1 MAGFDGP
8 APQALE
14 EREKEKASPENTRY
28 GLILFAIY
36 VVFYAGFMYL
46 NAFQRD
52 LMASTPLFG
61 LNLAILYGFGLI
73 AGALVLA
80 LIYAYLCREVARA
93 SLPVS
98 GEIPR
103 AGTPVPPG

>member
-8 APQALE
+8 APQAAE
-14 EREKEKASPENTRY
+14 EREKASPENTRY

-73 AGALVLA
+73 VGALVLA
-80 LIYAYLCREVARA
+80 LIYAYLCRAPVEPAVAE
-93 SLPVS
+93 PK
-98 GEIPR
+98 P
-103 AGTPVPPG
+103 